1 VSQLPAAEVVG
12 VDGCPGGWVAILL
25 RGRAAAGAGFFAAG
39 FADLL
44 ATIPTG
50 ALVAVDIPIG
60 LPERGWRKADA
71 AARQFLRGQASSV
84 FSTPPR
90 PVVEAPNYQEA
101 NRRCRELTGQG
112 LSRQAFALAAKI
124 LDVDRSRAEVGARLY
139 EVHPEVS
146 FRALATTPLQ
156 AGKRTWTGHMQRRA
170 LLEQAGIVVPAD
182 LGAAGRMAGVD
193 DVLDAAVAAW
203 SAQRIAAGI
212 ARSLPDPPERD
223 AEGRAVAIWY

>member
-1 VSQLPAAEVVG
+1 VSQHPAAEAVG
-12 VDGCPGGWVAILL
+12 VDGCPGGWVAVVLS
-25 RGRAAAGAGFFAAG
+25 GGAVAGAAFAARFG
-39 FADLL
+39 DLL
-44 ATIPTG
+44 AAIPTG

-60 LPERGWRKADA
+60 LPERGWRRADA
-71 AARQFLRGQASSV
+71 AARQVLRGQASSV

-90 PVVEAPNYQEA
+90 PVVEAATYQEA

-112 LSRQAFALAAKI
+112 LSRQSFALAQKI
-124 LDVDRSRAEVGARLY
+124 LDVDRSRAGLGARLY

-146 FRALATTPLQ
+146 FRALAATPLQ
-156 AGKRTWTGHMQRRA
+156 AGKRTWTGHEQRRA

-203 SAQRIAAGI
+203 SAQRIAVGT
-212 ARSLPDPPERD
+212 ARSLPDPPELD

>member
-25 RGRAAAGAGFFAAG
+25 SEGVVAGAAFAAR
-39 FADLL
+39 FSELL
-44 ATIPTG
+44 AAIPAG

-60 LPERGWRKADA
+60 LPKRGWRKADA

-90 PVVEAPNYQEA
+90 PVVEAATYQEA

-112 LSRQAFALAAKI
+112 LSRQAFALAGKI

-156 AGKRTWTGHMQRRA
+156 AAKRTWVGHLQRRV
-170 LLEQAGIVVPAD
+170 LLERAGIVVPAD
-182 LGAAGRMAGVD
+182 LGSAGRMAGVD

-223 AEGRAVAIWY
+223 TEGRAVAIWY

>member
-25 RGRAAAGAGFFAAG
+25 SEGVVAGAAFAARFG
-39 FADLL
+39 ELL
-44 ATIPTG
+44 AAIPAG

-90 PVVEAPNYQEA
+90 PVVEAATYQEA

-112 LSRQAFALAAKI
+112 LSRQAFALAGKI
-124 LDVDRSRAEVGARLY
+124 LDVDRSRAQVGARLY

-156 AGKRTWTGHMQRRA
+156 AGKRTWVGHLQRRV
-170 LLEQAGIVVPAD
+170 LLERAGIVVPAD
-182 LGAAGRMAGVD
+182 LGSAGHMAGVD

-223 AEGRAVAIWY
+223 TEGRAVAIWY

>member
-1 VSQLPAAEVVG
+1 M
-12 VDGCPGGWVAILL
+12 AILL
-25 RGRAAAGAGFFAAG
+25 RGRAAASAAFAAR

-44 ATIPTG
+44 AAIPTG

-112 LSRQAFALAAKI
+112 LSRQAFALAGKI

-156 AGKRTWTGHMQRRA
+156 AGKRTWTGHTQRRA

-182 LGAAGRMAGVD
+182 LGSAGRMAGVD

>member
-1 VSQLPAAEVVG
+1 MSQPPAAEVVG
-12 VDGCPGGWVAILL
+12 VDGCPGGWVAIIL
-25 RGRAAAGAGFFAAG
+25 GAGAVAGARFAARFG
-39 FADLL
+39 DLL
-44 ATIPTG
+44 AAIPTG

-60 LPERGWRKADA
+60 LPERGWRQADA

-90 PVVEAPNYQEA
+90 PVVEAPSYQEA
-101 NRRCRELTGQG
+101 NRRCRALTGQG
-112 LSRQAFALAAKI
+112 LSRQAFALARKI

-182 LGAAGRMAGVD
+182 PGPAGRMAGVD

-203 SAQRIAAGI
+203 SAQRIAAGT

-223 AEGRAVAIWY
+223 REGRAVAIWY